1 MGLWADD
8 KAMRVGPSSCVEV
21 SLIQKTLNKS
31 LVSFTMRVDRG
42 KTATYE
48 PPTLVPFRNL
58 SFAASRTCLK
68 SIFLLDGLNQLRTE
82 FLVINIVNQSHRG
95 STKCPNGSWNW
106 LNMIRAYHTASPEA
120 LKLSPWQRAHERQM
134 GTSECPDAVTGGM
147 TLSRRECPDARAQ
160 PKTTFRLCGVLE
172 TTHCCQTSG
181 AAWASTSG
189 VPDLCN
195 PESVASW
202 CPQTPGEHR
211 SMCCGCGEVGSRLAG
226 RVGCM
231 VGLLVTP
238 VRVPKFPSSARRELL
253 ICYWLFSMQLNGI
266 SVSPLGFKGLIF
278 YLMRG
283 SL

>member
-68 SIFLLDGLNQLRTE
+68 SIFLLEGLNPLRTE

-120 LKLSPWQRAHERQM
+120 LKLCLHDNVHMRDRWAQA
-134 GTSECPDAVTGGM
+134 DAP
-147 TLSRRECPDARAQ
+147 TLSQVEWRWVDENVQ
-160 PKTTFRLCGVLE
+160 M
-172 TTHCCQTSG
+172 
-181 AAWASTSG
+181 
-189 VPDLCN
+189 
-195 PESVASW
+195 PEHNLKQHFV
-202 CPQTPGEHR
+202 C
-211 SMCCGCGEVGSRLAG
+211 
-226 RVGCM
+226 VGCWKPP
-231 VGLLVTP
+231 TAAK
-238 VRVPKFPSSARRELL
+238 RQELPG
-253 ICYWLFSMQLNGI
+253 Q
-266 SVSPLGFKGLIF
+266 VPLGFQTCAIPKAWPAGAPRLLENTGQCAVGVEKWAAAWQAGLVVWLAF
-278 YLMRG
+278 
-283 SL
+283 